1 MDFYLFLILLILPLF
16 FMVYTF
22 RKYHD
27 DHRPYKL
34 FQMIFC
40 ITLFYMSGFLFIS
53 DHEVKI
59 EYVAESLPFTQDELR
74 QHIIRSPH
82 TEVHELNVTNATSV
96 RVYPSVQYYEHF
108 TYNWTQENSDPNTCN
123 EEDGGWYTSCTWY
136 RYHFFYTP
144 EYIFENSVQHTTTV
158 IAEPHIMFIFGT
170 MYTGLGTL
178 MIALTIGETFSLSY
192 WALTGKR
199 DY

>member
-1 MDFYLFLILLILPLF
+1 ML
-16 FMVYTF
+16 YTF

-40 ITLFYMSGFLFIS
+40 ITLFYMSGFLFIQ
-53 DHEVKI
+53 DHEVVLQTTI
-59 EYVAESLPFTQDELR
+59 TEEEFPFPIGAQYTNAG
-74 QHIIRSPH
+74 IYN
-82 TEVHELNVTNATSV
+82 TFNGTNATKTIIKP
-96 RVYPSVQYYEHF
+96 VYELNRDV
-108 TYNWTQENSDPNTCN
+108 TYNDSTNCFDNDAIACN
-123 EEDGGWYTSCTWY
+123 YYFYSNQGWEITVEHSA
-136 RYHFFYTP
+136 
-144 EYIFENSVQHTTTV
+144 VQHHTTSV

-192 WALTGKR
+192 WALTGRR